1 MGLFLSVLSDRVVV
15 VLIDCVDDVL
25 QDWRAFPLCMLFPL
39 VSVDRRRCGLAP
51 AGRVLG
57 TMIDW
62 ILAPESGTFELS
74 ISTSGLLLD
83 ALCVSLG

>member
-1 MGLFLSVLSDRVVV
+1 
-15 VLIDCVDDVL
+15 
-25 QDWRAFPLCMLFPL
+25 MLFPI
-39 VSVDRRRCGLAP
+39 VSVDRRRCCLAL

-62 ILAPESGTFELS
+62 VLAPESGTFELS

-83 ALCVSLG
+83 ALCDSFG